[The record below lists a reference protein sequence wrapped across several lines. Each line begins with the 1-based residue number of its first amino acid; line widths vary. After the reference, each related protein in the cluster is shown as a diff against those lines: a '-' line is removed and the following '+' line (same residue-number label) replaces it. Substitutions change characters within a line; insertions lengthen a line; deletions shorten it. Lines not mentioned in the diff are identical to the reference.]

1 MAYYQT
7 GYRYRRY
14 KKHSGRKK
22 WIILAAVLAAVI
34 GVFVFFHKNVAGML
48 YSLSEATVRAAA
60 TEAVNDAV
68 SQTLRWN
75 NVDYNKLVTVTRG
88 EDDRVL
94 SLEADA
100 QSVNLLARQTVTLSM
115 ANLSEACG
123 EGVKVP
129 IGVFTGIEFLTG
141 FGPRVT
147 FQIIP
152 IGSVSCDFRSSF
164 DTAGLNQTLHSIY
177 MDVTAAVSVV
187 MPSKTEEIS
196 VVTQVLIGESVIV
209 GEIPDAYLKGDIF
222 G

>member
-34 GVFVFFHKNVAGML
+34 GVFVFFHKNVVGML

-129 IGVFTGIEFLTG
+129 IGVFTGIEFLAG

-196 VVTQVLIGESVIV
+196 VVTQVLICESVIV

>member
-22 WIILAAVLAAVI
+22 WIILAAVLAAVV

-75 NVDYNKLVTVTRG
+75 NVD
-88 EDDRVL
+88 
-94 SLEADA
+94 
-100 QSVNLLARQTVTLSM
+100 LLARQTVTLSM

-129 IGVFTGIEFLTG
+129 IGVFTGIEFLAG

-196 VVTQVLIGESVIV
+196 VVTQVLICESVIV

>member
-34 GVFVFFHKNVAGML
+34 GVFVLFHKNVAGML

-88 EDDRVL
+88 EDNRVL

-129 IGVFTGIEFLTG
+129 IGVFTGIEFLAG
-141 FGPRVT
+141 FGPHVT

-196 VVTQVLIGESVIV
+196 VVTQVLICESVIV

>member
-88 EDDRVL
+88 EDNRVL

-129 IGVFTGIEFLTG
+129 IGVFTGIEFLAG

-196 VVTQVLIGESVIV
+196 VVTQVLICESVIV

-222 G
+222 D

>member
-129 IGVFTGIEFLTG
+129 IGVFTGIEFLAG

-196 VVTQVLIGESVIV
+196 VVTQVLICESVIV

-222 G
+222 D

>member
-34 GVFVFFHKNVAGML
+34 GVFVFFHKNVSGML

-129 IGVFTGIEFLTG
+129 IGVFTGIEFLAG

-196 VVTQVLIGESVIV
+196 VVTQVLICESVIV

>member
-129 IGVFTGIEFLTG
+129 VGVFTGIEFLAG

-196 VVTQVLIGESVIV
+196 VVTQVLICESVIV

>member
-22 WIILAAVLAAVI
+22 WIILAAILAAVI

-129 IGVFTGIEFLTG
+129 IGVFTGIEFLAG

-196 VVTQVLIGESVIV
+196 VVTQVLICESVIV

>member
-129 IGVFTGIEFLTG
+129 IGVFTGIEFLAG

-196 VVTQVLIGESVIV
+196 VVTQVLICESVIV

>member
-7 GYRYRRY
+7 DYRYRRY

-22 WIILAAVLAAVI
+22 WIILAAVLAVI
-34 GVFVFFHKNVAGML
+34 IGLFAFFHKNVAGML

-68 SQTLRWN
+68 SQTLVWN
-75 NVDYNKLVTVTRG
+75 NIDYNKLVTVTRG

-94 SLEADA
+94 SVEANA

-115 ANLSEACG
+115 ANLSEECG

-129 IGVFTGIEFLTG
+129 IGVFTGIEFLAG

-152 IGSVSCDFRSSF
+152 VGSVSCDFRSVF

-177 MDVTAAVSVV
+177 MDVTATVSVV
-187 MPSKTEEIS
+187 MPSHTQEIS
-196 VVTQVLIGESVIV
+196 VLTQVLISESVIV

>member
-75 NVDYNKLVTVTRG
+75 NADYNKLVTVTRG

-129 IGVFTGIEFLTG
+129 IGVFTGIEFLAG

-196 VVTQVLIGESVIV
+196 VVTQVLICESVIV

>member
-34 GVFVFFHKNVAGML
+34 GVFLFFHKNVAGML

-129 IGVFTGIEFLTG
+129 IGVFTGIEFLAG

-196 VVTQVLIGESVIV
+196 VVTQVLICESVIV

>member
-22 WIILAAVLAAVI
+22 WIILAAVLAAVV

-129 IGVFTGIEFLTG
+129 IGVFTGIEFLAG

-196 VVTQVLIGESVIV
+196 VVTQVLICESVIV

>member
-22 WIILAAVLAAVI
+22 WVILACILAAVI
-34 GVFVFFHKNVAGML
+34 GIFLFFHKNVAGML

-60 TEAVNDAV
+60 TESVNDAV

-75 NVDYNKLVTVTRG
+75 NIDYNKLVTITRDKD
-88 EDDRVL
+88 ERVL
-94 SLEADA
+94 SVEANA

-115 ANLSEACG
+115 ANLSTACE

-129 IGVFTGIEFLTG
+129 IGVFTGIEFLAG
-141 FGPRVT
+141 FGPDVT
-147 FQIIP
+147 FKIIP

-164 DTAGLNQTLHSIY
+164 DAAGINQTLHSIY
-177 MDVTAAVSVV
+177 LDVTATVSVI
-187 MPSKTEEIS
+187 MPSRTQEIS
-196 VVTQVLIGESVIV
+196 VLTQVLICESVVV
-209 GEIPDAYLKGDIF
+209 GEIPEVYLKGDIF

>member
-129 IGVFTGIEFLTG
+129 IGVFTGIEFLAG

-177 MDVTAAVSVV
+177 MDVTAAVRVV
-187 MPSKTEEIS
+187 LPSKTEGIS
-196 VVTQVLIGESVIV
+196 VVTQVLICESVIV

>member
-123 EGVKVP
+123 AGVKVP
-129 IGVFTGIEFLTG
+129 IGVFTGIEFLAG

-196 VVTQVLIGESVIV
+196 VVTQVLICESVIV

>member
-7 GYRYRRY
+7 RYRYRRY

-22 WIILAAVLAAVI
+22 WVILACILAAVI
-34 GVFVFFHKNVAGML
+34 GILLFFHKNVAGML

-60 TEAVNDAV
+60 TESVNDAV

-75 NVDYNKLVTVTRG
+75 NIDYNKLVTITRDKD
-88 EDDRVL
+88 ERVL
-94 SLEADA
+94 SVEANA

-115 ANLSEACG
+115 ANLSTACE

-129 IGVFTGIEFLTG
+129 IGVFTGIEFLAG
-141 FGPRVT
+141 FGPDVT
-147 FQIIP
+147 FKIIP

-164 DTAGLNQTLHSIY
+164 DTAGINQTLHSIY
-177 MDVTAAVSVV
+177 MDVTATVSVI
-187 MPSKTEEIS
+187 MPSRTQEIS
-196 VVTQVLIGESVIV
+196 VLTQVLICESVVV
-209 GEIPDAYLKGDIF
+209 GEIPEVYLKGDIF

>member
-88 EDDRVL
+88 EDNRVL

-115 ANLSEACG
+115 ANLSEAYG

-129 IGVFTGIEFLTG
+129 IGVFTGIEFLAG

-196 VVTQVLIGESVIV
+196 VVTQVLICESVIV

>member
-7 GYRYRRY
+7 EYRYRRY

-34 GVFVFFHKNVAGML
+34 GIFLFFHKNVSGLL

-68 SQTLRWN
+68 SQTLTWN
-75 NVDYNKLVTVTRG
+75 NIDYNKLVTVTRG

-94 SLEADA
+94 SVEANA

-115 ANLSEACG
+115 ANLASACE

-129 IGVFTGIEFLTG
+129 VGAFTGIEFLAG
-141 FGPRVT
+141 FGPSVT
-147 FQIIP
+147 FKIIP
-152 IGSVSCDFRSSF
+152 VGSVSCDFRSSF

-187 MPSKTEEIS
+187 MPSKTEEIT
-196 VVTQVLIGESVIV
+196 VVTQVLICESVVV

>member
-88 EDDRVL
+88 EDNRVL

-129 IGVFTGIEFLTG
+129 IGVFTGIEFLAG

-196 VVTQVLIGESVIV
+196 VVTQVLICESVIV

>member
-14 KKHSGRKK
+14 KKHSGQKK

-129 IGVFTGIEFLTG
+129 IGVFTGIEFLAG

-196 VVTQVLIGESVIV
+196 VVTQVLICESVIV